1 VAAKPDYY
9 FIDRAVG
16 TLKKELGEL
25 AHSALNSPAQ
35 RDAYEY
41 GRMVGNY
48 AGLKR
53 AVEIIEAVYFS
64 ESEDDDHGQYRRGES
79 PIIRS

>member
-1 VAAKPDYY
+1 MVRTDYQL
-9 FIDRAVG
+9 IERVIIA
-16 TLKKELGEL
+16 LKKELNEL
-25 AHSALNSPAQ
+25 AHSALSSPAQ

-53 AVEIIEAVYFS
+53 AVETIETAVYS

-79 PIIRS
+79 PIIRT